1 MIREKDWRNVA
12 FDIFNHLFIFALGLL
27 ALAPLVNLFAIS
39 LSSSAAAMGGY
50 VTFWPVDFTLE
61 NYNAIINS
69 SAVYRAFLVSVQR
82 TVIGTILS
90 LFFTVITAYPLSKTM
105 KEFKGRNI
113 FAWIIVF
120 TMLFDGG
127 LIPGYM
133 VIRSLGLINS
143 IWALI
148 LPVSVSAWSIILL
161 MNFFKEVP
169 RELEEAALLDG
180 ANHWQI
186 LWKIFVP
193 LSTPALATL
202 ALFIAVFHWNSWFD
216 GMIFMT
222 DNANYPLQTYLRTV
236 VIDLNSTTLQM
247 DATKVDA
254 LSQRSLRA
262 AMIFISTVPIM
273 VIYPFLQR
281 YFVTGIKLGSVK
293 G

>member
-1 MIREKDWRNVA
+1 MIREKGWRNAV
-12 FDIFNHLFIFALGLL
+12 FDIFNHLFVFTLGLL
-27 ALAPLVNLFAIS
+27 ALAPFVNLLAIS
-39 LSSSAAAMGGY
+39 LSSSSAAMGGY

-69 SAVYRAFLVSVQR
+69 DAVYRAFLISVQR
-82 TVIGTILS
+82 TVLGTIIS
-90 LFFTVITAYPLSKTM
+90 MFITVITAYPLSKM
-105 KEFKGRNI
+105 AREFKGRNI
-113 FAWIIVF
+113 FIWMIVF

-127 LIPGYM
+127 LIPYFM
-133 VIRSLGLINS
+133 VIRSLGLLNS

-148 LPVSVSAWSIILL
+148 LPGVSAWNIILM

-186 LWKIFVP
+186 LWKIFIP

-202 ALFIAVFHWNSWFD
+202 SLFVAVYHWNAWFD

-222 DNANYPLQTYLRTV
+222 DSANYPLQTYLRTV
-236 VIDLNSTTLQM
+236 VIDMNSATLQM
-247 DATKVDA
+247 DVTKVDA

-273 VIYPFLQR
+273 VVYPFLQR